1 MAVQALL
8 FSKNAETVQS
18 LAAILAE
25 AGIRVEPCSDIFSAI
40 EKATKQPFPCV
51 ISDWVD
57 QPEAGFLVKRARE
70 SSPNRNIVAIAIVD
84 SEYAAKNAG
93 ESQIEFVFYR
103 PIVPD
108 EARAVLAKARKLMII
123 PMGATNVNLKA
134 ALAAATPA
142 SDVPPNP
149 EDPNLLATAA
159 HLPESSG
166 HHYEAPIE
174 PEERVA
180 EEEPVDEVATEEVFS
195 SRGKD
200 DRPRVRRVFVAALLA
215 LAAFCLWRDR
225 ASFVYLART
234 PEGGVH
240 VLRKCVAALFYEN
253 GSDVQTV
260 GYAGTEAQQ
269 QDAYFSR
276 NTGRAAAQ
284 PAQVRVVDGE
294 ITIPEISHALP
305 RASDFP
311 LPTPQ
316 FVPVVVPP
324 PQRVYAKVPD
334 SLKNSQPIGPP
345 VVGATVNPAQLMV
358 ISTPAPAVASQVS
371 EPVDL
376 TEEKARKL
384 AIHVVDAVYPQE
396 AVPQKLH
403 GLVVLQTVVGRDGSV
418 QDVKIVR
425 GYFLLG
431 RAAIAAVKQWRF
443 KPYTFNGQP
452 VSIRTQITLSFS
464 YPPS

>member
-18 LAAILAE
+18 LTAILAE
-25 AGIRVEPCSDIFSAI
+25 AGIRVEACSDIFSAI

-123 PMGATNVNLKA
+123 PLGAANINLKA
-134 ALAAATPA
+134 ALAASPVV
-142 SDVPPNP
+142 DVPPDP
-149 EDPNLLATAA
+149 GDPNLLATAV
-159 HLPESSG
+159 HVPESSG
-166 HHYEAPIE
+166 HHYEAPVE

-180 EEEPVDEVATEEVFS
+180 DEEPPVDEVAAEEVFS
-195 SRGKD
+195 SRGENV
-200 DRPRVRRVFVAALLA
+200 RPGVRRVFVAALLA
-215 LAAFCLWRDR
+215 LAAFCLWRGR

-234 PEGGVH
+234 PEGGIH
-240 VLRKCVAALFYEN
+240 VLRKCVAALFYAN
-253 GSDVQTV
+253 GSGAQPI
-260 GYAGTEAQQ
+260 GSAGMEAQ

-276 NTGRAAAQ
+276 NASSEGAQ
-284 PAQVRVVDGE
+284 PSQVQVVNGE
-294 ITIPEISHALP
+294 ITIPETPHILP
-305 RASDFP
+305 KASDFP

-324 PQRVYAKVPD
+324 PQHVYAKVPD

-358 ISTPAPAVASQVS
+358 ISTPAPAVSYQVS

-403 GLVVLQTVVGRDGSV
+403 GLVVLQTVIGRDGSV

-452 VSIRTQITLSFS
+452 VSVRTQFTLSFS